1 MNVETLIPS
10 LLNSLVDG
18 RVWFDTTP
26 DDGPPR
32 DSTGRFRDFIMVTVV
47 GGEAAEYVDQTM
59 PQMANR
65 RVQIQAVSATSEG
78 ADALIRAAR
87 DRLLA
92 SGYTVSVYG
101 SPVGTYDAARKL
113 RGRFQ
118 QFSIWFPE

>member
-1 MNVETLIPS
+1 MKVESLIPEI
-10 LLNSLVDG
+10 LNPLVGD
-18 RVWFDTTP
+18 RVWFDATP

-32 DSTGRFRDFIMVTVV
+32 GANGAFLDFIIVTVV
-47 GGEAAEYVDQTM
+47 GGIQEEYVDQTM
-59 PQMANR
+59 GKVANS
-65 RVQIQAVSATSEG
+65 RVQIHAVSATSQG
-78 ADALIRAAR
+78 ASDLILAAR
-87 DRLLA
+87 DMLLA